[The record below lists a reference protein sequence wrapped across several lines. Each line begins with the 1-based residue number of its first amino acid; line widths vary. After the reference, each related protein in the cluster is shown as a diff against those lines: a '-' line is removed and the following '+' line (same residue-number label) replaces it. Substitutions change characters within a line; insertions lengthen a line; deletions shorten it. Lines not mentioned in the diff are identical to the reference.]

1 MEELSQQYL
10 ENLRSSDTQTK
21 LQDAINMIDTEV
33 DEALAMF
40 AELLWENAKCM
51 KKNIHNNNC
60 AQSRNPWF
68 DNEYRESRKQ
78 LRKHLRKCRKTPKQ

>member
-10 ENLRSSDTQTK
+10 ENLRFSDTEVK

-40 AELLWENAKCM
+40 
-51 KKNIHNNNC
+51 
-60 AQSRNPWF
+60 
-68 DNEYRESRKQ
+68 
-78 LRKHLRKCRKTPKQ
+78 T